1 MTMTAT
7 GPAGA
12 REFSRYLGGLEGQ
25 DAPLLGHLVLYS
37 VFESQVTPGQL
48 ALWFDQLGLDK
59 IWLPGDI
66 RPVDVYERITGPAG
80 VKKSYRLGE
89 PQTRSQV
96 GRLGARGQWVTLM
109 VRHVSRDNDKIVRH
123 VVREVRDEE
132 QARLSYTAKVGEV
145 IFRRDPDSKA
155 AHGAGQVEI
164 NPEVPAL
171 AQLPASEMHQVLDC
185 LEEISREFEAGR
197 LYLSSDRLRAMI
209 RKYIENLLP
218 VRIRSGVYFVGRQ
231 HAETL
236 GKLRE
241 LVSRFTGKSNL
252 TRIPL
257 PDQDEQRD
265 MIIAAFISQTDYE
278 IRKLS
283 ADIRAAID
291 DGASDAVVQRL
302 TRRFR
307 ELKASASEHEQL
319 LGASVEDAHASMEV
333 VEKQLKKLLDL

>member
-1 MTMTAT
+1 MTMTDQR
-7 GPAGA
+7 GA
-12 REFSRYLGGLEGQ
+12 RDFTRYLGGIEGEGV
-25 DAPLLGHLVLYS
+25 PLLGHLVLYS

-59 IWLPGDI
+59 TWLPGDI

-80 VKKSYRLGE
+80 VKKTYRLGE
-89 PQTRSQV
+89 PQTRSQI
-96 GRLGARGQWVTLM
+96 RRDGARGQSVTLM
-109 VRHVSRDNDKIVRH
+109 VRHVSRENDKIVRH

-132 QARLSYTAKVGEV
+132 QTRLSYTAKVGEV
-145 IFRRDPDSKA
+145 VFRRDPDPKA

-209 RKYIENLLP
+209 RNIIEDLLP

-231 HAETL
+231 HAGTL

-241 LVSRFTGKSNL
+241 LVSRFASKSAL

-257 PDQDEQRD
+257 LDQDEQRD
-265 MIIAAFISQTDYE
+265 MIIAAFISQTDQE

-283 ADIRAAID
+283 ADIRTATD
-291 DGASDAVVQRL
+291 QGASDAVTQRL

-307 ELKASASEHEQL
+307 ELKASASEHERL
-319 LGASVEDAHASMEV
+319 LGDSIEDARTSMEV
-333 VEKQLKKLLDL
+333 VEKQLRKLLDLD

>member
-1 MTMTAT
+1 
-7 GPAGA
+7 
-12 REFSRYLGGLEGQ
+12 
-25 DAPLLGHLVLYS
+25 
-37 VFESQVTPGQL
+37 
-48 ALWFDQLGLDK
+48 
-59 IWLPGDI
+59 
-66 RPVDVYERITGPAG
+66 
-80 VKKSYRLGE
+80 
-89 PQTRSQV
+89 
-96 GRLGARGQWVTLM
+96 M

-145 IFRRDPDSKA
+145 VFHRDPDAKS
-155 AHGAGQVEI
+155 AHGAGRVEI
-164 NPEVPAL
+164 SPEVPAL

-185 LEEISREFEAGR
+185 LDEISREFEAGR
-197 LYLSSDRLRAMI
+197 LFLSSDRLRAMI
-209 RKYIENLLP
+209 RNYIENFLP

-241 LVSRFTGKSNL
+241 LVSRFAGKSSL

-257 PDQDEQRD
+257 PDQEEQRD
-265 MIIAAFISQTDYE
+265 MIIAAFMSQTDHE

-283 ADIRAAID
+283 ADIRTAIGAD
-291 DGASDAVVQRL
+291 ASDAVIQGL

-319 LGASVEDAHASMEV
+319 LGESIDDAHASMEV